1 MRVTLWLTVRMLDR
15 IVFVRYVEETEPPWD
30 RGDVPWIV
38 RIAVRWAITVL
49 AFIIAEWFVNA
60 VFDADRFF
68 LIGTEATL
76 LAPAIFVVVRAILR
90 PLLVFITCPLQIITL
105 GLFIFVVNALILLFT
120 EEVCD
125 WFGVKFSIDG
135 FWPAFV
141 GALVISGVSFAISR
155 LLRRNPFGPGR
166 RLL

>member
-1 MRVTLWLTVRMLDR
+1 MRDQV
-15 IVFVRYVEETEPPWD
+15 IIYRYIEETEPPWD
-30 RGDVPWIV
+30 QGNVPWII
-38 RIAVRWAITVL
+38 RIAVRWVITVL
-49 AFIIAEWFVNA
+49 AFIIAEWVVNA
-60 VFDADRFF
+60 LYDPNRFF

-76 LAPAIFVVVRAILR
+76 LAPAFFVVVRAILR
-90 PLLVFITCPLQIITL
+90 PILVLLTCPLQIITL

-125 WFGVKFSIDG
+125 WFDIKFAIDG

-155 LLRRNPFGPGR
+155 LLRRNPFGQGR

>member
-1 MRVTLWLTVRMLDR
+1 MCFALWLTVRMLDR

-30 RGDVPWIV
+30 RGDVPWII

-49 AFIIAEWFVNA
+49 AFIIAEWFVNL
-60 VFDADRFF
+60 VYDPDRFF
-68 LIGTEATL
+68 LVGTEATL
-76 LAPAIFVVVRAILR
+76 LAPVIFVAVRAVLR